1 MSGIRS
7 PSGVSSGVTGSSKSP
22 ASGQGPVNPTTP
34 TTPAGGERGLPANN
48 PQPTAT
54 APTPTEI
61 KLINAVVT
69 AKSSNENIV
78 LHTELGNFRITTPT
92 SLTVGSHITFEVMK
106 AEEVILA
113 RLLNVNGKALSPPLD
128 VRLLPTI
135 AKSPTGA
142 EGYIKAGQLH
152 PLELKAGLQTLAT
165 PIAVTKVEVTL
176 PSPAPTQSPAPP
188 ATQPTASVPSANKNI
203 VPATAN
209 SAATIQNDTA
219 PRINPQGIAV
229 YQRYHSPSLA
239 APPTTVAEPKAAPN
253 LPHANRSPIVEAHII
268 RQPAPV
274 KIEPSKVTQVFEVGD
289 KINLIIRPQKG
300 TAPLVPRAGIL
311 QGTVVALANAP
322 NAGGLS
328 KVTMQTP
335 LGTLSY
341 STATPPAAGTN
352 VQFAVAD
359 EINIFPLPEATIQQ
373 SGERAPKLTIMGDW
387 SNLREA
393 INQVARQ
400 DPIVAQTVI
409 SQTIPQANPQLSNS
423 LLFFMAAL
431 NLGSIEKWLGQDFV
445 QAMKAAGRTPLL
457 QALEEDFATFSRLQ
471 ADSGGQ
477 DWKSLN
483 FPFFDGANLRQVR
496 MFHRRHKNP
505 DADEG
510 EAETTRFLIELN
522 LTKSGPLQLDGLF
535 KSHIFDLA
543 VRSHRDVTEEMR
555 QHITKLFS
563 EHMEISGLNGQ
574 LTFKT
579 ITPFPVDP
587 LKEWEAGNDTETG
600 ARFPA

>member
-7 PSGVSSGVTGSSKSP
+7 PSGVSSSVTGSSKSP
-22 ASGQGPVNPTTP
+22 ASGQGPVNATTSI
-34 TTPAGGERGLPANN
+34 TPAGGERGLPANN
-48 PQPTAT
+48 PQQTPSTPA
-54 APTPTEI
+54 PTEI

-92 SLTVGSHITFEVMK
+92 SLSVGSHITFEVMN

-135 AKSPTGA
+135 AKSLSGA
-142 EGYIKAGQLH
+142 EGYIKAGQLQ

-165 PIAVTKVEVTL
+165 PIAVTKGEIAL
-176 PSPAPTQSPAPP
+176 PPPAPAQSPAPP
-188 ATQPTASVPSANKNI
+188 ATQQTTPVPLASRNI
-203 VPATAN
+203 VSAPTN
-209 SAATIQNDTA
+209 NAATIQNDIA
-219 PRINPQGIAV
+219 PRTNPQGIAV

-239 APPTTVAEPKAAPN
+239 APPTAAVETKATQNIPN
-253 LPHANRSPIVEAHII
+253 ANRSPIIEADLI

-274 KIEPSKVTQVFEVGD
+274 KIETSKGTQVFEVGD

-300 TAPLVPRAGIL
+300 AAPLVPRAGIL
-311 QGTVVALANAP
+311 QGTVVALTNAP

-328 KVTMQTP
+328 RVTMQTP

-341 STATPPAAGTN
+341 STTTPPAAGTN

-359 EINIFPLPEATIQQ
+359 EISIFPLPEANIRQ

-393 INQVARQ
+393 INQVARH

-431 NLGSIEKWLGQDFV
+431 NLGSIEKWLGQDFA
-445 QAMKAAGRTPLL
+445 QAMKASGRIPLL

-483 FPFFDGANLRQVR
+483 FPFFDGANLRQIR

-505 DADEG
+505 EADEG

-535 KSHIFDLA
+535 KKQIFDLA
-543 VRSHRDVTEEMR
+543 VRSHRDVTTEMR

-579 ITPFPVDP
+579 ITPFPIDP
-587 LKEWEAGNDTETG
+587 LKEWETSNDRETG
-600 ARFPA
+600 AKFPA